1 MRLSAALAGV
11 AVLPLLATAQTRNDA
26 AFDDAYRRLQQGP
39 AYTAQKTGLI
49 RLTNNTG
56 DGTVH
61 HFAVT
66 IPDSYDPSRKYPV
79 RFHLHG
85 GVTGRRS
92 NVPPA
97 NAGGIGAIA
106 GDDEQ
111 IYVVPFA
118 WDAAPWWTDDQLE
131 NLHGVLQSVKRLYN
145 VDENRVYLSGV
156 SDGGTGTYY
165 MAMRDTTPY
174 AAFLP
179 LNGYWGV
186 LANRDLMIDTPLFP
200 GNLRNKPLFIV
211 NGERDPLYPT
221 SAIDPVIAHYKR
233 IGLVVDYRPQPGA
246 GHNTSWWP
254 TVKSSFEAFARAH
267 PRNPLPDTLTW
278 ETASTVQF
286 NRAHWLAIDK
296 LGYPKTEA
304 KLDDPNLIESEPRQ
318 DFGVRSIGN
327 RINRVTPGSNAE
339 KLGLRAGDA
348 FVRLNNETVRIN
360 IDVEEV
366 FARLTPGDSI
376 TVLVARNNEPV
387 ELTGVY
393 APQTVVDPPHGVF
406 ARGVPSGRVDLVR
419 SGNTVTA
426 KTRGVTAFTLL
437 LSPDQFDFEKPI
449 TVVVNG
455 KTVHNAKV
463 TRDIH
468 TLEKW
473 AGIDHDRTML
483 FGAELKIKVN

>member
-1 MRLSAALAGV
+1 MRLRLAVLAAVLLPLAG
-11 AVLPLLATAQTRNDA
+11 TAQSRKTA
-26 AFDDAYRRLQQGP
+26 AFDEVYHRLQRGTE
-39 AYTAQKTGLI
+39 YTTQRTGLI
-49 RLTNNTG
+49 RLTNTTG

-66 IPDSYDPSRKYPV
+66 IPDGYDPAKRYPL

-97 NAGGIGAIA
+97 NAGGIGAIG
-106 GDDEQ
+106 GDEEQ

-118 WDAAPWWTDDQLE
+118 WDAAPWWSDDQLE
-131 NLHGVLQSVKRLYN
+131 NLHGVLEPVKRTYN

-186 LANRDLMIDTPLFP
+186 LANRDLMIDAPLFP
-200 GNLRNKPLFIV
+200 GNLRNKPFFIV

-221 SAIDPVIAHYKR
+221 SAVDPAIAHYRR
-233 IGLVVDYRPQPGA
+233 IGLTVDYRPQAGA

-278 ETASTVQF
+278 ETADVVRF
-286 NRAHWLAIDK
+286 NRAHWLIIDK
-296 LGYPKTEA
+296 LGYTKSDS
-304 KLDDPNLIESEPRQ
+304 KLDDPNLMQSEPRS
-318 DFGVRSIGN
+318 DFGVRSVGN

-339 KLGLRAGDA
+339 KIGLRAGDA
-348 FVRLNNETVRIN
+348 FVRLNGETVRIN

-366 FARLTPGDSI
+366 FERLKPGEPI

-393 APQTVVDPPHGVF
+393 APQTMVDPPHAVF
-406 ARGVPSGRVDLVR
+406 ARGVPSGRVDATR
-419 SGNTVTA
+419 TANTVTA
-426 KTRGVTAFTLL
+426 KTRGVAAFTLL
-437 LSPDQFDFEKPI
+437 LSPDQFDFDRPI

-463 TRDIH
+463 NKDVR

-483 FGAELKIKVN
+483 FGAELKIKVD